1 MKSNSIKL
9 ITLVCKKI
17 MLQKKIMKY
26 NEMIQDID
34 ELIIDDINNKSNLE
48 DFEIIFKTLI
58 HTYSD
63 ILNDDADETVNEK
76 NENNP
81 DLKIY

>member
-76 NENNP
+76 ME
-81 DLKIY
+81 IIQI

>member
-1 MKSNSIKL
+1 
-9 ITLVCKKI
+9 

-63 ILNDDADETVNEK
+63 ILNDDADEAVNEK
-76 NENNP
+76 ME
-81 DLKIY
+81 IIQI

>member
-17 MLQKKIMKY
+17 MLQKKIIKY

-63 ILNDDADETVNEK
+63 ILNDDADEAVNEK
-76 NENNP
+76 ME
-81 DLKIY
+81 IIQI